1 MQLCL
6 FSDLWSPGVLPVLR
20 FTTPPPPHTQ
30 QFPLFH
36 LAFSPRKGKC
46 GCKAQNEK
54 PRTDREGSWESP
66 YLWVPRLGEET
77 GAKAPLLTSIINQ
90 LSHLLGVN

>member
-1 MQLCL
+1 MCL
-6 FSDLWSPGVLPVLR
+6 FSGLWSPGVLPVLR
-20 FTTPPPPHTQ
+20 FTTPPPHTQ

-36 LAFSPRKGKC
+36 LAFSPRKGEC
-46 GCKAQNEK
+46 GCKRQNEK

-66 YLWVPRLGEET
+66 YPWVPRLGEGA
-77 GAKAPLLTSIINQ
+77 GAKAPLPISIIIQ